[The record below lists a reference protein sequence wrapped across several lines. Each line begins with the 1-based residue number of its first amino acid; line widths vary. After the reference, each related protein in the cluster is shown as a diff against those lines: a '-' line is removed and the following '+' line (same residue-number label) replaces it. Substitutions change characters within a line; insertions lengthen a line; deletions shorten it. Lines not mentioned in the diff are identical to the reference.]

1 MKKLRL
7 LAVRTQQEAL
17 LKELQALGCVQISD
31 PEPLLS
37 DPELSPLLHRGTSE
51 AALRRTEYAELLH
64 GVKLLD
70 QYAPEKKKLLSAK
83 PIVAKEKLLDEHA
96 VQGYLEIAKKID
108 TSDDQI
114 RRITVE
120 ESWQRSVVESMLPW
134 AGLDLPLEYEGTESC
149 AVMLGTLPASL
160 ELGEVSGALD
170 AAAPESQLY
179 SISTGPEQHYVSV
192 ICLRSEQE
200 AALER
205 LREFGYTPLAANGQK
220 GTAREII
227 SAAQERL
234 TALETEKAALT
245 ESIAACADTRGEMKL
260 CADRMG
266 LLVERAEAA
275 EKLAGTESAVVLTGW
290 ITAPDETRLTEAL
303 GKFDCAWELLEP
315 EEDETPEVPVRLKN
329 SWLTRPLNMVTEMY
343 SLPAYG
349 TVDPNPL
356 MAPFFILFYGIMM
369 ADMGYGLLMILI
381 GALFLKKTRPK
392 GGSKHL
398 FGLMVLCGV
407 STFIF
412 GALTGAFLGD
422 FLTQVVKLTSGKD
435 FALPA
440 LFTPLDD
447 TLMIL
452 VGSMALGFIHIVTG
466 MAISVVQK
474 CRHGQFLDALFNE
487 ITWWIIFAGLAL
499 MVLKVTP
506 IVLYAGIALV
516 VIGPLITGKGMGKIT
531 GIFSSIYSNVTGY
544 FGDILSYSRLM
555 ALMLAGSVI
564 AQVFNTLGAI
574 PGNIVIFVIISLVGN
589 ALNFALNLLG
599 CYVHDL
605 RLQCLE
611 YFGKFYQ
618 DGGKPFRP
626 LEINTKFVDVE

>member
-7 LAVRTQQEAL
+7 VAVRAQQEAL
-17 LKELQALGCVQISD
+17 LKDLMVLGCVQISD
-31 PEPLLS
+31 PGPLME
-37 DPELSPLLHRGTSE
+37 DPELSPLLRRGQSD
-51 AALRRTEYAELLH
+51 ASQRRTDLAELLH
-64 GVKLLD
+64 GVKMLD
-70 QYAPEKKKLLSAK
+70 QYAPVKKKLLSAK
-83 PIVAKEKLLDEHA
+83 PLVSKDRILDEEA
-96 VQGYLEIAKKID
+96 LQRYLELAKKLD
-108 TSDDQI
+108 VTDDQI
-114 RRITVE
+114 HRITVE
-120 ESWQRSVVESMLPW
+120 ESYQRSVVESTLPW
-134 AGLDLPLEYEGTESC
+134 AGLDIPFDCAGTESC
-149 AVMLGTLPASL
+149 AVELGTLPAAL
-160 ELGEVSGALD
+160 ELGEVSAALSE
-170 AAAPESQLY
+170 AAPESQLF
-179 SISTGPEQHYVSV
+179 SVSTGPEQHYVSV
-192 ICLRSEQE
+192 ICLRAEE
-200 AALER
+200 AAALEA
-205 LREFGYTPLAANGQK
+205 LRGCGFTPLAATGQK

-227 SAAQERL
+227 SEAEKR
-234 TALETEKAALT
+234 LETLAAEKQELSA
-245 ESIAACADTRGEMKL
+245 SIAACADQREELQL
-260 CADRMG
+260 CADRMR

-275 EKLAGTESAVVLTGW
+275 EKLAGTESAVVFTGW
-290 ITAPDETRLTEAL
+290 IPAEDEQRLAETL
-303 GKFDCAWELLEP
+303 KKYDCAWELEEP
-315 EEDETPEVPVRLKN
+315 AEDEAPEVPVRLKN
-329 SWLTRPLNMVTEMY
+329 NLLTRPLNMVTEMY

-398 FGLMVLCGV
+398 FGLMIVCGV

-412 GALTGAFLGD
+412 GALTGGFFGD
-422 FLTQVVKLTSGKD
+422 FLTQFVKLTSGKD

-440 LFTPLDD
+440 LFTPLND

-452 VGSMALGFIHIVTG
+452 IGSMALGFVHIVTG

-474 CRHGQFLDALFNE
+474 IKGGKFLDAFFNE
-487 ITWWIIFAGLAL
+487 ITWWVIFAGLAL
-499 MVLKVTP
+499 MVLKVTN
-506 IVLYAGIALV
+506 IVLYVGIALV

-531 GIFSSIYSNVTGY
+531 GIFSSIYSNVTGF

-626 LEINTKFVDVE
+626 LEIDTKFVDVE